1 MYANA
6 DIGSDFNG
14 FLIKCLSL
22 MLLTGDFSSGP
33 GSRSKIESKRGCTPL
48 FLRALPKTTAHT
60 LDGFSLIAFLIAYKI
75 VFLGISL
82 FNKIKSAI

>member
-1 MYANA
+1 MW
-6 DIGSDFNG
+6 
-14 FLIKCLSL
+14 
-22 MLLTGDFSSGP
+22 
-33 GSRSKIESKRGCTPL
+33 
-48 FLRALPKTTAHT
+48 ALPKTTAHT